1 MENKGVYPVYDKKI
15 PGYSVLMSDSAKNA
29 HGQRWYKDNIDA
41 LFKKKNNY
49 IKYEDGSAYYNSK
62 NPDRSRYDRT
72 LNMKVNY
79 DLYNNILNM
88 KELSKTFKTGV
99 SFLDS
104 STNPLYQEDIE
115 NMDIVSNKIKVIQ
128 GLEMRRPLDLRVV
141 AVNPDATS
149 RREQKQLEMIQQ
161 FVHNTVMGPIER
173 ELALKKEQE
182 LAGKELSEEEMMAFN
197 AKYDEELKTRT
208 PEEIKEYM
216 EREYQ
221 DPAEVQANQL
231 LNYLKHKTRAAEKFN
246 EGCKQAALVA
256 HEAYCIAEH
265 RGHPDFRVITD
276 FTRATYDDSPEVYFF
291 EDGEFFTYEYL
302 WTPSQVVSF
311 FGDDITADE
320 LKKIMSSGYVSNQFG
335 TGFFTS
341 DSSTGVTGN
350 PNDTISVF
358 HATWKGFKE
367 ISILHYVDEEDPDAG
382 ILKKIVDEKY
392 LINPDIGDILIE
404 KEYVPESYE
413 GYVLNNTVYKKM
425 RPVPGQYRDLNNL
438 HICKL
443 PYYGA
448 KYDNTNSTPT
458 SFMDRGK
465 PWLFYNN
472 IVHHRLK
479 KLMASDKG
487 KKIAL
492 SYKSIPDTE
501 EMSMEDFF
509 YNAENSPYMMLDPT
523 EEGNTYN
530 DLNTAVRV
538 VDLSLVGDIRAYYDI
553 SERIKQECS
562 EAMGVSRQLE
572 AQIEPRDG
580 VGTTKQALVNNS
592 YLLEP
597 FFNMHA
603 IIKRNVLEA
612 LLELSKIVYE
622 KYDGEILNYVLD
634 DMSIQM
640 FEFDWNL
647 LKNSTLGLF
656 LLNDSKTF
664 EIKDTLVQLAHAAM
678 QNGTTDFSDIIAVI
692 KEDSLENAEAKIKK
706 AEKQARERED
716 EKLQQQQEQLKEIE
730 KIKED
735 NANKAHDREKE
746 LIILKEEE
754 KRKTVVVQ
762 SSLLGASFN
771 PDTDHDKDGI
781 NDYIELAKHGL
792 SADIA
797 MRKQDLEE
805 RKFEKE
811 SEQTDKKLEIEK
823 QKVKNAAN
831 KH

>member
-1 MENKGVYPVYDKKI
+1 MENKGVYPVYNKNTK
-15 PGYSVLMSDSAKNA
+15 GYSVLMSDSAKNA
-29 HGQRWYKDNIDA
+29 NGQRWYKDNIDA

-49 IKYEDGSAYYNSK
+49 VRYEDGSAYYSSK

-88 KELSKTFKTGV
+88 KELSRTFKTGV
-99 SFLDS
+99 SFLDNS
-104 STNPLYQEDIE
+104 SNPLYQEDIE

-182 LAGKELSEEEMMAFN
+182 LAGKELSEEEIMAFN

-320 LKKIMSSGYVSNQFG
+320 LKKIMSSGYISNQFG

-350 PNDTISVF
+350 PNETISVF

-413 GYVLNNTVYKKM
+413 GYLLNNTVYKKM

-438 HICKL
+438 HVCKL

-538 VDLSLVGDIRAYYDI
+538 VDLSLAGDIRAYYDI
-553 SERIKQECS
+553 SERIKQECA

-580 VGTTKQALVNNS
+580 MGTTKQALVNNS

-647 LKNSTLGLF
+647 LKNSTIGLF
-656 LLNDSKTF
+656 LLNDNKTF

-706 AEKQARERED
+706 AEKQSRERED
-716 EKLQQQQEQLKEIE
+716 QKLQQQQEQLKEIE

-735 NANKAHDREKE
+735 NASKAHDREKE

-771 PDTDHDKDGI
+771 PDTDRDNDGM